1 MSSYQTN
8 LPDPGIAVS
17 PLVGSVVDRLI
28 GERQDIIVTFVSA
41 GPVISRCSIR
51 MAIIAAHR
59 RSRFEVLHTE
69 RFDMKRIAA
78 SDQRNEPSEV
88 AVFDRPTQRECNAPE
103 PRLRK
108 ATGFYPE
115 MAGAT
120 LLPRSVRATARIR
133 RGGARSPSCSFRCGP
148 SASGRESSMC
158 R

>member
-28 GERQDIIVTFVSA
+28 GERQEIIVTFVSA

-69 RFDMKRIAA
+69 RFDMSVSPQAINATSPAKSPFSIGRRNA
-78 SDQRNEPSEV
+78 SAMRPSRACE
-88 AVFDRPTQRECNAPE
+88 RPPDFIRKWPV
-103 PRLRK
+103 LRR
-108 ATGFYPE
+108 FC
-115 MAGAT
+115 GA
-120 LLPRSVRATARIR
+120 
-133 RGGARSPSCSFRCGP
+133 CG
-148 SASGRESSMC
+148 
-158 R
+158 